1 MKLKSASQYA
11 LSIGL
16 VLSLSACSISR
27 KPLKDPASDTLGLG
41 SKFDYR
47 AEEQPKPISF
57 RAYYDAANDKQAAR
71 NQIIFDVMSQIDDE
85 YESNL
90 VSLRFERASKDFA
103 VTLTSITLTGVASQ
117 AGQSLANLLAAIDTG
132 VKGVDAAFDQAYL
145 EDKTNSLLF
154 SAMRQARAEVRAD
167 IYQRLNND
175 VQIYPLEAAALDL
188 NRYYRAGFVT
198 TALIRLSEDSS
209 SKAKEVEESAAEV
222 LNNL

>member
-1 MKLKSASQYA
+1 MKPKNVIQYA

-16 VLSLSACSISR
+16 VVTLSSCSTNR

-41 SKFDYR
+41 STFDYR
-47 AEEQPKPISF
+47 AEKQPEPVSF
-57 RAYYDAANDKQAAR
+57 RAYFDAADDKEAAR
-71 NQIIFDVMSQIDDE
+71 NQIIFDIMSQIDDE

-132 VKGVDAAFDQAYL
+132 IKGVDAAFDQAYL

-154 SAMRQARAEVRAD
+154 SAMRQARAEVRED
-167 IYQRLNND
+167 IYRRLNND
-175 VQIYPLEAAALDL
+175 IQTYPLEAAALDL

-209 SKAKEVEESAAEV
+209 SKAKQDEDDAAEV
-222 LNNL
+222 LNAM